1 MHTHVKSS
9 TQDEVH
15 LVPPAPVPVQAGPG
29 DDPLGCPAL
38 VPGAEVVDV
47 LPLLEDED
55 GVEVGGLVDV
65 EGYGS
70 TSSIQEE
77 VVPHSYQVLPGQHS
91 VPGQDGQVAKLGG
104 IWYILGCTNKLQVSQ
119 NKAISCKLLFLS
131 INKQNKKEYKFKC
144 ISFLVPPL
152 FVNTKKQFQ
161 NTKE

>member
-91 VPGQDGQVAKLGG
+91 VPGQDGQVAKLR
-104 IWYILGCTNKLQVSQ
+104 
-119 NKAISCKLLFLS
+119 
-131 INKQNKKEYKFKC
+131 YKYNIYLYSSYF
-144 ISFLVPPL
+144 SPP
-152 FVNTKKQFQ
+152 T
-161 NTKE
+161 E